1 MPITD
6 WLLPEYDAEMT
17 TTRRLLE
24 RVPLDDPQWKPHEKS
39 MPIGYLAFLVASL
52 PGWTTMTLQRTELD
66 IQPPP
71 GKKWGD
77 DAPRTVAGLL
87 ERFDHDVAQG
97 RAALAAATE
106 ADFQVPWTLKMGEH
120 ELMTQPRWMVYRQS
134 VINHLVHHRA
144 QLGVYLRLRGVP
156 VPSLYGP
163 SADEQSFPGDRR
175 QHAKAT

>member
-6 WLLPEYDAEMT
+6 WLLPEYDAEMAV
-17 TTRRLLE
+17 TRRILE

-39 MPIGYLAFLVASL
+39 MAIGYLAFLVASL
-52 PGWTTMTLQRTELD
+52 PGWTTMTLHRTELD

-71 GKKWGD
+71 GKTWGD
-77 DAPRTVAGLL
+77 DAPHTVEALL
-87 ERFDHDVAQG
+87 ERFDHDVAEG

-106 ADFQVPWTLKMGEH
+106 ADFQVPWTLKMGERT
-120 ELMTQPRWMVYRQS
+120 LMTQPRWLVYRQS

-156 VPSLYGP
+156 VPSMYGP
-163 SADEQSFPGDRR
+163 SADEQTFGGRR
-175 QHAKAT
+175 EEAAAR